1 MATLT
6 RAVRDRL
13 WHILLVALLVILGL
27 VVYTI
32 IQLGSMR
39 STQAQQA
46 RVVTALSSNLAG
58 AQDQLKA
65 HGYQP
70 SQPPPQ
76 QVIAQ
81 AGAPGSPGPQ
91 GSQGPGPSD
100 EQVAAAVAA
109 YLAQHPIAGQ
119 PPTQEQVSAVVAVY
133 MTQHPAPAGSPGPTG
148 AAGPG
153 PSDTQIAD
161 AVAVWESGHPVATV
175 TGPSGAAGPQGSQG
189 PPGPSGVGATGPQ
202 GSQGEPGPSGASGAS
217 GASGEPGQAP
227 SGWTYVDALGVRHT
241 CSPATGTPS
250 PQYSCN

>member
-1 MATLT
+1 MIKLIRTG
-6 RAVRDRL
+6 RDRWWYVVL
-13 WHILLVALLVILGL
+13 GALGVCLGL
-27 VVYTI
+27 LAYTNVR
-32 IQLGSMR
+32 LNSVH
-39 STQAQQA
+39 SAQARQA
-46 RVVTALSSNLAG
+46 RVVTALVSNGNAMR
-58 AQDQLKA
+58 AQLIQN
-65 HGYQP
+65 GISP
-70 SQPPPQ
+70 SQPPPS
-76 QVIAQ
+76 QVVAQ
-81 AGAPGSPGPQ
+81 AGPPGPQ

-109 YLAQHPIAGQ
+109 YLAQHPIAGL

-153 PSDTQIAD
+153 PSDTQIAA

-250 PQYSCN
+250 PQYSCG